1 MGHDHL
7 LEIRL
12 LKKSAQHDFSF
23 ARHHLSKCHFFC
35 QLLKNQKSSAVRV
48 FRAVSLL
55 DKKNINCLNCNWLT
69 KVLENVN
76 CSTQFIVKKMVYM
89 YGS

>member
-12 LKKSAQHDFSF
+12 LKKSARHNFII
-23 ARHHLSKCHFFC
+23 ARHRSSNNIFSC
-35 QLLKNQKSSAVRV
+35 QLLKNHEKSSAVRV

-55 DKKNINCLNCNWLT
+55 DKKVTTARIALLD
-69 KVLENVN
+69 KG
-76 CSTQFIVKKMVYM
+76 FGK
-89 YGS
+89 